1 MSKRKAAAMLS
12 LLAVIAAAA
21 LIFFF
26 SSQEGQESSQLSGR
40 VTRFVLSLIAPGF
53 TELSAAEQL
62 REIQRW
68 GLMIRKLAHF
78 LEYALLGGLLVNYL
92 RFPQSSKRVR
102 VLTLIAWAVAA
113 VPWLQGL
120 AVFDKRV
127 MLFGSDG
134 SAKSFSSDAPG
145 AVAEAAG
152 LPTAVVDC
160 VDPIALYMRLSDSD
174 CLLPTELEG
183 RAIPDFIAAA
193 FPEPLVLT
201 DTARRWYATIGQF
214 SIVRLERDSQLLV
227 PIYDYGLPTKE
238 CPGSTEDD
246 PCELFS
252 RIRFPVEEFFP
263 PDSVEENDDYRS
275 LL

>member
-113 VPWLQGL
+113 VYACTDEAHQ
-120 AVFDKRV
+120 
-127 MLFGSDG
+127 LFVSQRAGVVTDVLI
-134 SAKSFSSDAPG
+134 D
-145 AVAEAAG
+145 AAG
-152 LPTAVVDC
+152 AFTGALLAAVV
-160 VDPIALYMRLSDSD
+160 IKLY
-174 CLLPTELEG
+174 
-183 RAIPDFIAAA
+183 
-193 FPEPLVLT
+193 
-201 DTARRWYATIGQF
+201 RRKQAG
-214 SIVRLERDSQLLV
+214 
-227 PIYDYGLPTKE
+227 KA
-238 CPGSTEDD
+238 
-246 PCELFS
+246 
-252 RIRFPVEEFFP
+252 
-263 PDSVEENDDYRS
+263 
-275 LL
+275 